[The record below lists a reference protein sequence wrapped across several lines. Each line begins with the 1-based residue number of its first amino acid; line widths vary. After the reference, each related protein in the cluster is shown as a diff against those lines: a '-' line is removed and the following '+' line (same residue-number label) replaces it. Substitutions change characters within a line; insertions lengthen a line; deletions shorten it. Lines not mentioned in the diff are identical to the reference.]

1 MEEVLNELREIK
13 KLLHAVDH
21 RAEQQEAL
29 RRQGLRILLVFLA
42 FQHPDFSELLD
53 PYLERLYGQIFSPD
67 FLEILSS
74 DAADIDTLIDKLYG
88 ALRRTKEGGF
98 SDGK

>member
-1 MEEVLNELREIK
+1 MEDVLNELREIK
-13 KLLHAVDH
+13 KLLHAMDH
-21 RAEQQEAL
+21 RAGQQEAL

-67 FLEILSS
+67 FLEDLCH
-74 DAADIDTLIDKLYG
+74 K
-88 ALRRTKEGGF
+88 R
-98 SDGK
+98 